1 MAEFGST
8 LLFVILL
15 ENQRCAGEGLKLY
28 FMFLTG
34 EFYIEAFLQF
44 KTSYDVSS
52 TCPHTHIAPLQLG
65 LYYKWVAGIKSSE
78 SS

>member
-1 MAEFGST
+1 
-8 LLFVILL
+8 
-15 ENQRCAGEGLKLY
+15 
-28 FMFLTG
+28 MFLTG

-52 TCPHTHIAPLQLG
+52 TCPHTPIAPLQLG